1 MDAPPETGT
10 PLLPEDISDDREPAR
25 PERLPSRKENGPQ
38 ERLGRA
44 DSSGDGDRLAGTDPE
59 QTRKISVLPDPEGR
73 MPERPEITPVL
84 AGRDPSSWELLFRL
98 PRSVRRPSRDFCDF
112 GPFIQESKKSIIK
125 TWV

>member
-59 QTRKISVLPDPEGR
+59 QTKKISVLPDPEGR

-84 AGRDPSSWELLFRL
+84 AGRVLPAGNFFSGSLDPFDGRPAISVISVLLS
-98 PRSVRRPSRDFCDF
+98 RSQKNP
-112 GPFIQESKKSIIK
+112 
-125 TWV
+125 